1 MIRHHTLIYFASRL
15 SSAAANLAAVAIFTR
30 LAASHVYGG
39 SLLVFSWTY
48 VVFGF
53 SGQWLGA
60 TFFAV
65 QQPTAVPAQVATLGR
80 LALAALTASALVVAA
95 VAATGGVGWPFAGV
109 VVVAVSAQ
117 LVFVTVT
124 EVERTLLEAGRVSVM
139 YLLRAALILAFG
151 SIALLSG
158 GGALDLALAI
168 SVANLLAALPGLIR
182 LAPALIGPTDRATLA
197 SFVRYG
203 WPLVLAFGAMGL
215 GQNIDRL
222 VLAHVAGTGSLG
234 PYGATSD
241 FLKQGFGVVCEAIT
255 LAAVSVAKDA
265 ATRGD
270 RETARRLL
278 EDSFRA
284 LVVTVAFGT
293 VFILTFSNDFINV
306 IFGPDFRATAHDLMP
321 WLIAANA
328 ALVIRAFYFGQAIYF
343 GQSSTNELL
352 GAGSM
357 IAVTAGLAFALVPGF
372 GIYGAAPRRHR
383 RPDLRLRRLC
393 GRPPPDADPVGEP
406 RHDPARG
413 RGRLR
418 PHAGPEGGH
427 RPRRSGSR
435 RLAIAR
441 HAGGGRRG
449 RLALRHSRDARRDA
463 VSVAPSDVPTPTG
476 VDPCACCRSSMEMS
490 PAASRRS
497 PTTSGP
503 SSRCAAS

>member
-372 GIYGAAPRRHR
+372 GIYGAA
-383 RPDLRLRRLC
+383 LAATGGQISAC
-393 GRPPPDADPVGEP
+393 VVYAAGRPRMPIPWASLGTI
-406 RHDPARG
+406 
-413 RGRLR
+413 L
-418 PHAGPEGGH
+418 
-427 RPRRSGSR
+427 
-435 RLAIAR
+435 LAA
-441 HAGGGRRG
+441 AAAFALT
-449 RLALRHSRDARRDA
+449 LALRGATGLGVPARDALQSLVMLAA
-463 VSVAPSDVPTPTG
+463 VAAVGWRYDIL
-476 VDPCACCRSSMEMS
+476 EMRG
-490 PAASRRS
+490 AMRFLSRR
-497 PTTSGP
+497 PM
-503 SSRCAAS
+503 SRPRPESTRAPVADPQWK